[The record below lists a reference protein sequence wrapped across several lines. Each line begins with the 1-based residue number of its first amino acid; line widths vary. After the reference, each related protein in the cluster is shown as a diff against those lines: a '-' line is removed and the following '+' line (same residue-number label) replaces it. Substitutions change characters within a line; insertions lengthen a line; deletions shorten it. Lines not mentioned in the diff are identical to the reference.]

1 MGMPAEQH
9 DSVVSIVDYLEET
22 LRKMDEF
29 VSDIQAW
36 AEARQEIA
44 ERLAVMRAASDPA
57 VAAAAEDYDQRLAEG
72 RPYENARPAEDVIR
86 DAHARYG
93 AG

>member
-1 MGMPAEQH
+1 VAMPEQH
-9 DSVVSIVDYLEET
+9 ETVVSIVDYLEAT

-29 VSDIQAW
+29 VSEIQAW

-44 ERLAVMRAASDPA
+44 LRLAVLRAAADPAVHDAASDY
-57 VAAAAEDYDQRLAEG
+57 EQRVAEG
-72 RPYENARPAEDVIR
+72 RPYEAARPADDVIR

-93 AG
+93 TP